1 MPESSTESIND
12 RVAAAAA
19 PRLSTRRKLLFAT
32 IVVLV
37 PLVAGEL
44 LCRLTGAGGPAT
56 HATEFSDWHV
66 SPGGDPFWVV
76 RAEGYNRDGVR
87 DRDHG
92 VAKPPGVHRIATLGD
107 SVTAGFGVPFDQSF
121 PVVFQAFLTQI
132 QVPAE
137 VINVAVPGWSTLQ
150 EVAAYETIARKYK
163 PDDVFLGFCLN
174 DVAEMRNNMIERP
187 AALPAAIARHSALFR
202 FLIGAQRREVRQV
215 RDLFAQPEPPAVTD
229 GWRRVFERLVV
240 LQKDTEADGCQLSV
254 IVLPFRFQ
262 LLDDARPPVP
272 QTRLRTWCLE
282 HCIPSIDML
291 PALRRVGPKAFIDES
306 HLSPAGAR
314 VVAQELIRWGRTGCT
329 MCGYDLAGFKG
340 DRCPKC
346 GTPIKR

>member
-1 MPESSTESIND
+1 MPDVPTESSDE
-12 RVAAAAA
+12 RVDTAA
-19 PRLSTRRKLLFAT
+19 PRLSTRKKLLFAT

-37 PLVAGEL
+37 PLMAGEL
-44 LCRLTGAGGPAT
+44 LCRITGAGGPAT

-66 SPGGDPFWVV
+66 SPGGDRFWVV
-76 RAEGYNRDGVR
+76 RAPGYNRDGVR
-87 DRDHG
+87 DRDHD
-92 VAKPPGVHRIATLGD
+92 VVKPPGVHRIVTLGD
-107 SVTAGFGVPFDQSF
+107 SVTAGFGLPFDQSF
-121 PVVFQAFLTQI
+121 PFLFQSYLSQI
-132 QVPAE
+132 HVPAE

-202 FLIGAQRREVRQV
+202 FLVGAQRREVREV
-215 RDLFAQPEPPAVTD
+215 RDLFAEPEPPAVAD
-229 GWRRVFERLVV
+229 GWRRVFDQLTV
-240 LQKDTEADGCQLSV
+240 LQKETEADGCQLSV

-262 LLDDARPPVP
+262 LLDDAPPPVP

-282 HCIPSIDML
+282 HRIPSIDML
-291 PALRRVGPKAFIDES
+291 PALRRVGPKSFIDAS
-306 HLSPAGAR
+306 HLSLTGAR
-314 VVAQELIRWGRTGCT
+314 AVAEELIRWGRSGCV
-329 MCGYDLAGFKG
+329 MCGYDLAGFTG